1 MFQASNMTYM
11 RRREAE
17 KKATKRALAKAEL
30 RRQKMEELMEA
41 AQENIDKVNAEEEEG
56 EEEER
61 KPSEFYDVCNNYQK
75 TETKE
80 KPKKKRSKK
89 VITAS
94 D

>member
-17 KKATKRALAKAEL
+17 KKATRRAMQKAEL
-30 RRQKMEELMEA
+30 RRQKMEELQLQEA
-41 AQENIDKVNAEEEEG
+41 AQGNQEEG
-56 EEEER
+56 EEGETQ
-61 KPSEFYDVCNNYQK
+61 SEFYDVCNNIQK
-75 TETKE
+75 TESGDR
-80 KPKKKRSKK
+80 KKKRKHHK

>member
-17 KKATKRALAKAEL
+17 KKATRRAMQKAEL
-30 RRQKMEELMEA
+30 RRQKMEELQLQEA
-41 AQENIDKVNAEEEEG
+41 AQGNQEEEEEDG
-56 EEEER
+56 ETQ
-61 KPSEFYDVCNNYQK
+61 SEFYDVCNNIQK
-75 TETKE
+75 TESGDT
-80 KPKKKRSKK
+80 KKKRKHHK

>member
-17 KKATKRALAKAEL
+17 KKATRRAMQKAEL
-30 RRQKMEELMEA
+30 RRQKMEELQLLEA
-41 AQENIDKVNAEEEEG
+41 AQGNQEEEEEEEG
-56 EEEER
+56 ETQ
-61 KPSEFYDVCNNYQK
+61 SEFYDVCNNIQK
-75 TETKE
+75 TESGDT
-80 KPKKKRSKK
+80 KKKRKHHK

>member
-17 KKATKRALAKAEL
+17 KKATRRAMQKAEL
-30 RRQKMEELMEA
+30 RRQKMEELQLQEA
-41 AQENIDKVNAEEEEG
+41 AQGNQEEEEEG
-56 EEEER
+56 ETQ
-61 KPSEFYDVCNNYQK
+61 SEFYDVCNNIQK
-75 TETKE
+75 TESGDR
-80 KPKKKRSKK
+80 KKKRKHHK

>member
-17 KKATKRALAKAEL
+17 KKATRRAMQKAEL
-30 RRQKMEELMEA
+30 RRQKMEELQLLEA
-41 AQENIDKVNAEEEEG
+41 GQGEG
-56 EEEER
+56 EEEGDAETQ
-61 KPSEFYDVCNNYQK
+61 SEFYDVCNNIQK
-75 TETKE
+75 TESWDR
-80 KPKKKRSKK
+80 KKKRKHHK

>member
-17 KKATKRALAKAEL
+17 KKATRRAMQKAEL
-30 RRQKMEELMEA
+30 RRQKMEELQLQEA
-41 AQENIDKVNAEEEEG
+41 AQGNQEEEG
-56 EEEER
+56 EEGETQ
-61 KPSEFYDVCNNYQK
+61 SEFYDVCNNIQK
-75 TETKE
+75 TESGDR
-80 KPKKKRSKK
+80 KKKRKHHK

>member
-17 KKATKRALAKAEL
+17 KKATRRAMQKAEL
-30 RRQKMEELMEA
+30 RRQKMEELQL
-41 AQENIDKVNAEEEEG
+41 QEEGQEEEEG
-56 EEEER
+56 EAETQ
-61 KPSEFYDVCNNYQK
+61 SEFYDVCNNIQK
-75 TETKE
+75 TESGDR
-80 KPKKKRSKK
+80 KKKRKHHK

>member
-17 KKATKRALAKAEL
+17 KKATRRAMQKAEL
-30 RRQKMEELMEA
+30 RRQKMEELQLQEA
-41 AQENIDKVNAEEEEG
+41 AQGNQEEEEG
-56 EEEER
+56 ETQ
-61 KPSEFYDVCNNYQK
+61 SEFYDVCNNIQK
-75 TETKE
+75 TESGDR
-80 KPKKKRSKK
+80 KKKRKHHK

>member
-17 KKATKRALAKAEL
+17 KKATRRAMQKAEL
-30 RRQKMEELMEA
+30 RRQKMEELQL
-41 AQENIDKVNAEEEEG
+41 QEEGQGEDEEG
-56 EEEER
+56 EAETQ
-61 KPSEFYDVCNNYQK
+61 SEFYDVCNNIQK
-75 TETKE
+75 TESGDR
-80 KPKKKRSKK
+80 KKKRKHHK

>member
-17 KKATKRALAKAEL
+17 KKATRRAMQKAEL
-30 RRQKMEELMEA
+30 RRQKMEELQL
-41 AQENIDKVNAEEEEG
+41 QEEGQGEDEEG
-56 EEEER
+56 EAETQ
-61 KPSEFYDVCNNYQK
+61 SEFYDVCNNIQK
-75 TETKE
+75 TESGDT
-80 KPKKKRSKK
+80 KKKRKHHK

>member
-17 KKATKRALAKAEL
+17 KKATRRAMQKAEL
-30 RRQKMEELMEA
+30 RRQKMEELQL
-41 AQENIDKVNAEEEEG
+41 QEEGQGENEEG
-56 EEEER
+56 EAETQ
-61 KPSEFYDVCNNYQK
+61 SEFYDVCNNIQK
-75 TETKE
+75 TESGDR
-80 KPKKKRSKK
+80 KKKRKHHK

>member
-17 KKATKRALAKAEL
+17 KKATRRAMQKAEL
-30 RRQKMEELMEA
+30 RRQKMEELQLQEA
-41 AQENIDKVNAEEEEG
+41 AQGNQEEG
-56 EEEER
+56 ETQ
-61 KPSEFYDVCNNYQK
+61 SEFYDVCNNIQK
-75 TETKE
+75 TESGDT
-80 KPKKKRSKK
+80 KKKRKHHK

>member
-17 KKATKRALAKAEL
+17 KKATRRAMQKAEL
-30 RRQKMEELMEA
+30 RRQKMEELQLQEA
-41 AQENIDKVNAEEEEG
+41 VQGNQEEEEEG
-56 EEEER
+56 ETQ
-61 KPSEFYDVCNNYQK
+61 SEFYDVCNNIQK
-75 TETKE
+75 TESGDR
-80 KPKKKRSKK
+80 KKKRKHHK

>member
-17 KKATKRALAKAEL
+17 KKATRRAMQKAEL
-30 RRQKMEELMEA
+30 RRQKMEELQLQEA
-41 AQENIDKVNAEEEEG
+41 AQGNQEEEEEG
-56 EEEER
+56 DGETQ
-61 KPSEFYDVCNNYQK
+61 SEFYDVCNNIQK
-75 TETKE
+75 TESGDT
-80 KPKKKRSKK
+80 KKKRKHHK

>member
-17 KKATKRALAKAEL
+17 KKATRRAMQKAEL
-30 RRQKMEELMEA
+30 RRQKMEELQLQEA
-41 AQENIDKVNAEEEEG
+41 AQENQEEEEEDG
-56 EEEER
+56 ETQ
-61 KPSEFYDVCNNYQK
+61 SEFYDVCNNIQK
-75 TETKE
+75 TESGDT
-80 KPKKKRSKK
+80 KKKRKHHK

>member
-17 KKATKRALAKAEL
+17 KKATRRAMQKAEL
-30 RRQKMEELMEA
+30 RRQKMEELQLQEA
-41 AQENIDKVNAEEEEG
+41 AQGNQEEEEG
-56 EEEER
+56 DGETQ
-61 KPSEFYDVCNNYQK
+61 SEFYDVCNNIQK
-75 TETKE
+75 TESGDR
-80 KPKKKRSKK
+80 KKKRKHHK

>member
-17 KKATKRALAKAEL
+17 KKATRRAMQKAEL
-30 RRQKMEELMEA
+30 RRQKMEELQLQEA
-41 AQENIDKVNAEEEEG
+41 AQGNQEEEEEG
-56 EEEER
+56 ETQ
-61 KPSEFYDVCNNYQK
+61 SEFYDVCNNIQK
-75 TETKE
+75 TESGDT
-80 KPKKKRSKK
+80 KKKRKHHK